1 VFAVTTKPM
10 IAGSADFLRFAESA
24 NRLSLAR
31 QLECWEAV
39 MIGKHAWVSHDASRW
54 SLLDLRRRDWIGVLW
69 DPVLYIIAALL
80 CAILAIDAFVL
91 LHTL

>member
-1 VFAVTTKPM
+1 
-10 IAGSADFLRFAESA
+10 
-24 NRLSLAR
+24 
-31 QLECWEAV
+31 

-54 SLLDLRRRDWIGVLW
+54 SLLDLRRRDWISVLW